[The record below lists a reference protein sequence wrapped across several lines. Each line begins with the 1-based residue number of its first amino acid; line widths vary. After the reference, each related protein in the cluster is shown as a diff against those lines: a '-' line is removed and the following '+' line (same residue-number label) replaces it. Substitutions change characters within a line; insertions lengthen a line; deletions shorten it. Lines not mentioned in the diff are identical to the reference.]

1 MLGMVLLYVGAVLC
15 LNGLWLLGR
24 IGDNEIAVID
34 IFVGGLTLLVSLYLA
49 FGPGSNLANIKAA
62 ALTLLFTFTYFWV
75 AINRYNGADG
85 RGLGWFCLFVAI
97 TAVPVSVQTLLAAG
111 STWDIWFGLC
121 WAAWA
126 VLWLLFFIL
135 LVMQKPIGRFVG
147 NVTVLEG
154 ILTGW
159 LPGYLLLVGA
169 MH

>member
-34 IFVGGLTLLVSLYLA
+34 TFVGGLTLLASLYLA
-49 FGPGSNLANIKAA
+49 FGPGSDLANIKAA
-62 ALTLLFTFTYFWV
+62 ALTLLFTFTYLWV

-97 TAVPVSVQTLLAAG
+97 TAVPVSVQTLMTAASFWG
-111 STWDIWFGLC
+111 IWFGLC

-135 LVMQKPIGRFVG
+135 LVAQKPIGRFVG
-147 NVTVLEG
+147 IVTVLEG

-159 LPGYLLLVGA
+159 LPGYLLLIGVLR
-169 MH
+169 

>member
-1 MLGMVLLYVGAVLC
+1 M
-15 LNGLWLLGR
+15 GLVRTRTGER
-24 IGDNEIAVID
+24 H
-34 IFVGGLTLLVSLYLA
+34 
-49 FGPGSNLANIKAA
+49 A
-62 ALTLLFTFTYFWV
+62 ALPLQ
-75 AINRYNGADG
+75 
-85 RGLGWFCLFVAI
+85 LGWFCLFVAI

-135 LVMQKPIGRFVG
+135 LVMQKPIGQFVG

>member
-1 MLGMVLLYVGAVLC
+1 
-15 LNGLWLLGR
+15 
-24 IGDNEIAVID
+24 
-34 IFVGGLTLLVSLYLA
+34 
-49 FGPGSNLANIKAA
+49 
-62 ALTLLFTFTYFWV
+62 
-75 AINRYNGADG
+75 
-85 RGLGWFCLFVAI
+85 
-97 TAVPVSVQTLLAAG
+97 
-111 STWDIWFGLC
+111 
-121 WAAWA
+121 

>member
-49 FGPGSNLANIKAA
+49 FGPGSNPANIKAA

-135 LVMQKPIGRFVG
+135 LVMQKPIGQFVG

-159 LPGYLLLVGA
+159 LPGYLLLIGA

>member
-1 MLGMVLLYVGAVLC
+1 MPLYPYSC
-15 LNGLWLLGR
+15 N
-24 IGDNEIAVID
+24 
-34 IFVGGLTLLVSLYLA
+34 SC
-49 FGPGSNLANIKAA
+49 
-62 ALTLLFTFTYFWV
+62 
-75 AINRYNGADG
+75 GADG

-126 VLWLLFFIL
+126 VLWLVFFIL

-147 NVTVLEG
+147 NVTVPEG

>member
-1 MLGMVLLYVGAVLC
+1 MPLYPYSC
-15 LNGLWLLGR
+15 N
-24 IGDNEIAVID
+24 
-34 IFVGGLTLLVSLYLA
+34 
-49 FGPGSNLANIKAA
+49 
-62 ALTLLFTFTYFWV
+62 TYC
-75 AINRYNGADG
+75 ADG

-97 TAVPVSVQTLLAAG
+97 TAVPVSVQNLLAAG
-111 STWDIWFGLC
+111 STWDISFGLC